1 MKKRSS
7 VLWGIALIAV
17 GAVIALNATGIT
29 SINLFFD
36 GWWTLFIIVPCLIGL
51 ITEREKT
58 GNLIGLGIGVLL
70 LLSCQKVLRLQD
82 IWEYALAAV
91 IILIGVKM
99 IFGNASRNKAVK
111 IQQHLEEGGKSRH
124 SCFAAFTGNHICFD
138 DQSFYGAELNAV
150 FGGIQYDLRRAII
163 PEDCVIRAT
172 AIFAGIDILL
182 PDNVNVKVTSGSIF
196 GGVDNKRKNTADDHA
211 VTLYITG
218 SAVFGGVDIQ

>member
-7 VLWGIALIAV
+7 VLWGLVLIAV
-17 GAVIALNATGIT
+17 GAVIALNATGLT
-29 SINLFFD
+29 SINLFFE

-70 LLSCQKVLRLQD
+70 LLSCQKILRLQD
-82 IWEYALAAV
+82 IWEYVLAAV

-99 IFGNASRNKAVK
+99 IFGNALKNKTVK
-111 IQQHLEEGGKSRH
+111 IQQHLEEGGKAQH
-124 SCFAAFTGNHICFD
+124 SCFAAFTGNHVCFD
-138 DQSFYGAELNAV
+138 DQNFYGAELNAV

-163 PEDCVIRAT
+163 TQDCVIKAT

-182 PDNVNVKVTSGSIF
+182 PENVNVKVTSNSVF
-196 GGVDNKRKNTADDHA
+196 GGVDNKRKDTGDHDA